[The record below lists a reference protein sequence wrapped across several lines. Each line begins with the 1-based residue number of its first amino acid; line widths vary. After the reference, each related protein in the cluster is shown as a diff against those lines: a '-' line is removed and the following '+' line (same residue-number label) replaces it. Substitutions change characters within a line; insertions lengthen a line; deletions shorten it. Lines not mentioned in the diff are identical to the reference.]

1 MTRTRSEGTRLP
13 AIYRCS
19 STPAICFRA
28 VLVAGLLAGLAPQG
42 HAQIAS
48 LDKGHQLL
56 VNQGLQ
62 IWGLNTDSFQYS
74 FNYNNFTAANMNAV
88 MWSYGQSNTPALSAG
103 QKWGRWADVGNTS
116 PA

>member
-13 AIYRCS
+13 AIDRCS

-28 VLVAGLLAGLAPQG
+28 VLVAGLLAVLAPQG
-42 HAQIAS
+42 HAQIAT

-62 IWGLNTDSFQYS
+62 IWGLQSDIQYTLDYS
-74 FNYNNFTAANMNAV
+74 ELTAANMNGVIFAH
-88 MWSYGQSNTPALSAG
+88 QASNTGALSAG
-103 QKWGRWADVGNTS
+103 QKWGK
-116 PA
+116 